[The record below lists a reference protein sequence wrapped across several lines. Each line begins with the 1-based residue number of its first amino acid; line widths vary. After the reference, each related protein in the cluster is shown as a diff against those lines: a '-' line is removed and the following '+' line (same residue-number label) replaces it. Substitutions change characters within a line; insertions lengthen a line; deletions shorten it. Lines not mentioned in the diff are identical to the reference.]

1 MTGAEIMGDLLRW
14 RAPLIAIVAAEWIKT
29 GSLPESAPLPSILV
43 RVTSLTDWQTLR
55 VGALIRST
63 GRISVAVRAENYRQ
77 QGVLIREVRTL
88 HGFTGDHG
96 DARRI
101 SIRTAGLGPDV
112 RGLGGSFEQTQDF
125 RVSFDAP
132 A

>member
-1 MTGAEIMGDLLRW
+1 MTGMEIVGGLLRE
-14 RAPLIAIVAAEWIKT
+14 RASLTEMVGAQWIKG
-29 GSLPESAPLPSILV
+29 GSLPDDAPLPSILV
-43 RVTSLTDWQTLR
+43 RTVSLTDWQTLR
-55 VGALIRST
+55 VGAWIRST
-63 GRISVAVRAENYRQ
+63 GRISVAVRAQDYRQ
-77 QGVLIREVRTL
+77 QRALIAEVRKL

-101 SIRTAGLGPDV
+101 SIRTNGLGPDV

>member
-1 MTGAEIMGDLLRW
+1 MTGMEIVGELLRA
-14 RAPLIAIVAAEWIKT
+14 RASLTAIVAAEWIK
-29 GSLPESAPLPSILV
+29 GGALPDDAPLPSILI
-43 RVTSLTDWQTLR
+43 RTTSLTDWQSLR
-55 VGALIRST
+55 VGAWIHST
-63 GRISVAVRAENYRQ
+63 GRISVAVRAQDYRQ
-77 QGVLIREVRTL
+77 QGALIGEVRKL

-96 DARRI
+96 AARRI

>member
-1 MTGAEIMGDLLRW
+1 MTGAEVVGDLLRA
-14 RAPLIAIVAAEWIKT
+14 RAALVAIVAAEWIKL
-29 GSLPESAPLPSILV
+29 GSLPESAPLPSILI
-43 RVTSLTDWQTLR
+43 RTTSLTDWQTLR

-63 GRISVAVRAENYRQ
+63 GRISVAVRAKDYRQ
-77 QGVLIREVRTL
+77 QGALIREVRKL

-112 RGLGGSFEQTQDF
+112 RGVGGSFEQTQDF